1 MVRQSNSDLVL
12 FCFPYHCQ
20 NISSGVAYPE
30 NFKQLLFK
38 GADFYGQMDDETPK
52 AIDFRYDDCVEL

>member
-1 MVRQSNSDLVL
+1 L
-12 FCFPYHCQ
+12 FSILCQ
-20 NISSGVAYPE
+20 TISSGVAYAE